1 MNFIASFRQNIQQN
15 YNWLTQISAEKAAFK
30 PAPNKWSPK
39 EIIGHLIDSANNN
52 HRRFT
57 KAQWQEDLI
66 FKGYEQENWV
76 KVQHYQAADWQLLL
90 HLWKY
95 YNLHICHLME
105 NTPTDLLNKPTKEHN
120 FHQIAMRT
128 IPKESVTTLAYFMED
143 YIYHI
148 DHHLQQIKDMF
159 KK

>member
-1 MNFIASFRQNIQQN
+1 
-15 YNWLTQISAEKAAFK
+15 
-30 PAPNKWSPK
+30 
-39 EIIGHLIDSANNN
+39 
-52 HRRFT
+52 
-57 KAQWQEDLI
+57 
-66 FKGYEQENWV
+66 
-76 KVQHYQAADWQLLL
+76 
-90 HLWKY
+90 
-95 YNLHICHLME
+95 ME